1 MRFDS
6 QRRYKKGD
14 PSDFMVAATALPIA
28 DAFFTDRKLANLI
41 ADKRIGLKQ
50 FSNCI
55 VVSGFDRMAEHL
67 EKNML

>member
-1 MRFDS
+1 
-6 QRRYKKGD
+6 
-14 PSDFMVAATALPIA
+14 MVAATALPIA